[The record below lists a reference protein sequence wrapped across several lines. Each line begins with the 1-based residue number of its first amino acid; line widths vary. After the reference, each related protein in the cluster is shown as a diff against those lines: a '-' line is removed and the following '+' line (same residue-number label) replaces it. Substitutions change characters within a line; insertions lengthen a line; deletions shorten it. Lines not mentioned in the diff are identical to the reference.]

1 MDMKANTSNNTVYA
15 DSKGISLTG
24 MEILYL
30 SETNINWSKVVDG
43 TTSTTEWKAYMK
55 FRKQFIPT
63 ILQMA
68 GYKIAIR
75 HLSLQQGI
83 KVKKENYLLIWH
95 LTEKFQSNKC
105 GSSSQQG
112 RKLYSG

>member
-43 TTSTTEWKAYMK
+43 TTSTTEWKAYMS
-55 FRKQFIPT
+55 FGNSSF
-63 ILQMA
+63 LQSA
-68 GYKIAIR
+68 NGW
-75 HLSLQQGI
+75 LQ
-83 KVKKENYLLIWH
+83 NCNS
-95 LTEKFQSNKC
+95 TPF
-105 GSSSQQG
+105 SSGKS
-112 RKLYSG
+112 KS